1 MHKNMRNI
9 FEKIPQNSKES
20 SREDFFR
27 ECNERYENNIDN
39 FFERIKER
47 MSNIDVNSLEG
58 RRQIEEL
65 VGQENNIKEF
75 LDNFIENTPYS
86 KQEKKTIKEVLIGKD
101 EEMGKIRLNNLMRVL
116 TEGVDSEDEARIPNY
131 ERTKGIFY
139 QEILKRLKP
148 EASDNETLS
157 EEKKWLSSYLQR
169 ITEEIKT
176 GRFDISKELK
186 EDLEEAA

>member
-1 MHKNMRNI
+1 MRNI

>member
-1 MHKNMRNI
+1 MKNI
-9 FEKIPQNSKES
+9 FEKIPQSSKES
-20 SREDFFR
+20 FQEDFYKK
-27 ECNERYENNIDN
+27 CNEQYENNIDK
-39 FFERIKER
+39 FFEKVKER
-47 MSNIDVNSLEG
+47 ISNINVNSLEG

-75 LDNFIENTPYS
+75 LDNFIENTPYY
-86 KQEKKTIKEVLIGKD
+86 KQEKKTIKKVLIGDD
-101 EEMGKIRLNNLMRVL
+101 EEMGRTRLNNLMRVL
-116 TEGVDSEDEARIPNY
+116 IEGADSEDEARIPNY
-131 ERTKGIFY
+131 ERIKGIFY